1 MLPFLIESPKLG
13 ATKQWPQNVRMF
25 MCALSFNATQMLVAY
40 AKMTSNIY
48 IPTHQLDMPSP
59 LHCTDSPVCVRWL
72 LDSQSAAGAQR
83 GAAVEKV

>member
-40 AKMTSNIY
+40 AKMTSNIRIY
-48 IPTHQLDMPSP
+48 SYTSTRHAVSTA
-59 LHCTDSPVCVRWL
+59 LH
-72 LDSQSAAGAQR
+72 
-83 GAAVEKV
+83 